1 MPKDPKDK
9 PAPAPAAETPE
20 PERARVRIGAKGAT
34 TAAMVYAPLSE
45 QVLPLEDAR
54 ALEKLGLCEIIGTA

>member
-1 MPKDPKDK
+1 MPKDPKEK
-9 PAPAPAAETPE
+9 PAPAETPE
-20 PERARVRIGAKGAT
+20 PERARVRVGERGAT

-45 QVLPLEDAR
+45 QVLPLADAR